1 MRPGSAQRR
10 QEADLGV
17 DVLEHGRGHGAGLL
31 GSGGEDAVQLSGIGV
46 PDTAARMVSRLET
59 PGLASRSKRTSVP
72 SSVTADLIFLA
83 VFFGSSRMLMSPFGD
98 AADLDIFDVGSCR
111 S

>member
-1 MRPGSAQRR
+1 M
-10 QEADLGV
+10 
-17 DVLEHGRGHGAGLL
+17 
-31 GSGGEDAVQLSGIGV
+31 
-46 PDTAARMVSRLET
+46 PDTAERMLSRLET